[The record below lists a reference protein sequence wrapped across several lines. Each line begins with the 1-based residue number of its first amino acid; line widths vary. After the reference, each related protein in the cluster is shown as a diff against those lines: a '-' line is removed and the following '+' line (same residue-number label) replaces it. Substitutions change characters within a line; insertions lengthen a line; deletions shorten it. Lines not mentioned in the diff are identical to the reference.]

1 VWIAW
6 LHGGHTKDTSSKPS
20 VYDKPGMPEATRE
33 DHKNIPPPSSEIV
46 LPMQAY
52 KARLSKTRE
61 VGNSNETKYKIVSK
75 TKKWRKK

>member
-1 VWIAW
+1 
-6 LHGGHTKDTSSKPS
+6 
-20 VYDKPGMPEATRE
+20 MPEATRE

-75 TKKWRKK
+75 TKK